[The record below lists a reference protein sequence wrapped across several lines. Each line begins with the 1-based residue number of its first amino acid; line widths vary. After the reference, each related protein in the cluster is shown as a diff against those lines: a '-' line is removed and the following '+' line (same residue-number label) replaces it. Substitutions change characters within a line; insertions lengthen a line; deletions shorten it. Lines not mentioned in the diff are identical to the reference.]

1 MDEVRNISP
10 ERLVSRTQPNR
21 RAETVG
27 LHAHP
32 DVADVF
38 GRKLAFGTAGVQL
51 AFERIER
58 DLSDDRVQHVLDF
71 GREHRAAARFV
82 LGLVE
87 QRAEGQ
93 HLAEHGGGFGER
105 QRCGRHERT
114 VRRGKHLVH
123 AMAELM
129 RERHHVARL
138 TLIV

>member
-1 MDEVRNISP
+1 MMLRAAGGKHVEIALGKTVRSFLIDPIKRIHQAIAERIGVDVKRRMDEVRNISP

-58 DLSDDRVQHVLDF
+58 DLSDDRV
-71 GREHRAAARFV
+71 
-82 LGLVE
+82 
-87 QRAEGQ
+87 
-93 HLAEHGGGFGER
+93 
-105 QRCGRHERT
+105 
-114 VRRGKHLVH
+114 
-123 AMAELM
+123 
-129 RERHHVARL
+129 
-138 TLIV
+138 